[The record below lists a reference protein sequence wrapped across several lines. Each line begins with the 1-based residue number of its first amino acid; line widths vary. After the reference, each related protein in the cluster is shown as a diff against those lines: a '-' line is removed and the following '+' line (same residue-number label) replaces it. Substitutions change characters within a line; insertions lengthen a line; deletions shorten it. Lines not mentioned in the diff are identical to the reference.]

1 MKIRLARKH
10 SLRLNA
16 HLLKEVDNYLI
27 VILHPKLEAIRR
39 NDYPAVFF
47 FEEWFKE
54 NHD

>member
-16 HLLKEVDNYLI
+16 HLPKEADNYLI
-27 VILHPKLEAIRR
+27 VILHTKLEAIRH

-47 FEEWFKE
+47 FEERFKD
-54 NHD
+54 HD